1 MAADPAL
8 ARGYGIGPEDI
19 AAFAALDADARRA
32 YIETPG
38 GLEAWLANR
47 AAQHIPHTDDDA
59 VRATLDAAY
68 GEPDPAD
75 DAMAAALRSA
85 FHRTLDPEPEWRS
98 GRVSSI
104 GSTSVSRAGPSRG
117 IAAPSWSFPTTW
129 PTRALSLR
137 LSCAP

>member
-68 GEPDPAD
+68 SEPDPAD

-85 FHRTLDPEPEWRS
+85 FRRTLDPEPEW
-98 GRVSSI
+98 
-104 GSTSVSRAGPSRG
+104 
-117 IAAPSWSFPTTW
+117 
-129 PTRALSLR
+129 
-137 LSCAP
+137 